1 MSSKNQSNNLIN
13 ELSNKRLKTSQSTTS
28 QKSISLDSTPILKR
42 RRRQKTLPMYLIV
55 YEELPDGSTA
65 ERSVIDPKFSKYR
78 TDDVYISPKTSNLTK
93 IPEDIRKIP
102 TISSNNFTPISN
114 KTSLIKTVTDRSI
127 PPFINTNENKNSC
140 QEIQTESNGRRPSI
154 SIDRELISDLENESE
169 RNENLSTQ
177 KIIGN
182 LNGTHVP
189 EIITIPDDDDDETPC
204 NFNRA
209 NHSFY
214 TDINALSP
222 TSSLDIELGS
232 EVSDLEEID
241 LGKSMWE
248 IQKHKDSQPNVQE
261 SLNII
266 YASETFCSPVIKDII
281 EIGSSS
287 EESEFE
293 VESSLAGD
301 SDEEMEVA
309 TSSDD
314 DDDYYAGFKIYD
326 LITDNNSDTMM
337 LQLINSS
344 MPYDVKKLKQKRS
357 IANSVG
363 TVKRRKTRS

>member
-28 QKSISLDSTPILKR
+28 QKSISIDSTPILKR

-65 ERSVIDPKFSKYR
+65 ERSTIDPKFPKYR

-102 TISSNNFTPISN
+102 TISSHNFNPISN
-114 KTSLIKTVTDRSI
+114 KTSLIKTVTNRPI
-127 PPFINTNENKNSC
+127 PPLIKTNDNKNSC
-140 QEIQTESNGRRPSI
+140 QEIQTEPNGRRPSI
-154 SIDRELISDLENESE
+154 SIDRELISNLENESE
-169 RNENLSTQ
+169 RNENMSTQ

-189 EIITIPDDDDDETPC
+189 EIITIPDDDDETPC
-204 NFNRA
+204 PFNRA

-214 TDINALSP
+214 TDVNALSP

-232 EVSDLEEID
+232 EMSDLEEID

-248 IQKHKDSQPNVQE
+248 VQKHKDSQPNVQE

-266 YASETFCSPVIKDII
+266 YASETFCSPVVKEVI

-314 DDDYYAGFKIYD
+314 DDYYAGFKIYD
-326 LITDNNSDTMM
+326 LITDNNPDTM
-337 LQLINSS
+337 LQLINNS

-357 IANSVG
+357 ITNSVG